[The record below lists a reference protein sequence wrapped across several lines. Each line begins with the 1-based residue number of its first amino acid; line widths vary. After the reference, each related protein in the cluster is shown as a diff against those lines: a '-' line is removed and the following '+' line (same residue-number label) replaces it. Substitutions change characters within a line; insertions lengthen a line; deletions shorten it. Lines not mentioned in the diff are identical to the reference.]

1 MLNAHNSANLMKA
14 RLIIVVLLW
23 WYTSYS
29 SSVRVLI
36 PLIMPSLWMQEP
48 LALVDIVGEVE
59 LCSSSPM

>member
-1 MLNAHNSANLMKA
+1 MHMLNAQNSANLMKA
-14 RLIIVVLLW
+14 RFIIAMMLW

-48 LALVDIVGEVE
+48 
-59 LCSSSPM
+59 